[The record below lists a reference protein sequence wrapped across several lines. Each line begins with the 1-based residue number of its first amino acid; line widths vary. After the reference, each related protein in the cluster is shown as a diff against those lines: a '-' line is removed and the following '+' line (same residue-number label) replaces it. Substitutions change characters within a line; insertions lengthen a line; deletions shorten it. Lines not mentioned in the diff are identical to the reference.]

1 MRLPKTIL
9 FLPSTMS
16 GKCGYINKE
25 GAQIYSWKKRFLCI
39 ESDLGRISYY
49 VKDDK
54 KTKKGEIAI
63 QNIKAVKRYND
74 YKNRKFVFGVITST
88 GRTFF
93 IQAADDESVE
103 SWMRAINDVAGLNPA
118 PVPQVTQPPPKPTTV
133 YSAPSYSAPTPVAV
147 QSPQQEK
154 VTVDDFE
161 TLKVIGRGGFG
172 RVLLVRKK
180 DTKKVCKCCCSRN

>member
-1 MRLPKTIL
+1 
-9 FLPSTMS
+9 MS
-16 GKCGYINKE
+16 GKCGFVFKE

-39 ESDLGRISYY
+39 EPEQGKISYY
-49 VKDDK
+49 VKDDR
-54 KTKKGEIAI
+54 KTKKGEIVI
-63 QNIKAVKRYND
+63 KTIKAVKRYND
-74 YKNRKFVFGVITST
+74 YKGRKFVFGVITTT

-103 SWMRAINDVAGLNPA
+103 SWMNAIKDVAGLNA
-118 PVPQVTQPPPKPTTV
+118 PVAHTPQTATPPPKPTAYT
-133 YSAPSYSAPTPVAV
+133 PAPTPAAT
-147 QSPQQEK
+147 SAPPQVEK

-180 DTKKVCKCCCSRN
+180 DTKKVHCTMCELTS